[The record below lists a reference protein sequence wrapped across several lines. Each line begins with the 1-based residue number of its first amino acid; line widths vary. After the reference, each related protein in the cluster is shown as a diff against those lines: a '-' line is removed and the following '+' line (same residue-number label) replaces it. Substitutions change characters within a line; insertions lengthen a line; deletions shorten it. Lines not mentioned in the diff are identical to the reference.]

1 MDANK
6 SAAIQAFRLIFRPI
20 ARILL
25 RAGVNW
31 RELAEVCKLTY
42 VEVATQEFG
51 IRGRPTN
58 ISRVAIMTGFT
69 RREVRRLRNVLENEE
84 VAEFESMNSATRVL
98 SGWYSDQDFTDTLG
112 EPLRLAVAGAS
123 PSFEAL
129 CSRYS
134 GDVAPTTMLKE
145 LKHVGAVVEDSRGRV
160 IAQQRVYIPELM
172 DPEQM
177 LRSGYVMEDVGE
189 TVAYNLHRSADD
201 LPRFERR
208 ATNTDIPASCVPAFS
223 RFLNREGMAFL
234 ERIDEWLSQHEQPD
248 ASDCIRLGFGTY
260 WIQSSTAKGSHP

>member
-1 MDANK
+1 MDVNK

-84 VAEFESMNSATRVL
+84 LAKFESMNSATRVL
-98 SGWYSDQDFTDTLG
+98 TGWYSDQDFTDTLG

-145 LKHVGAVVEDSRGRV
+145 LKHVGAVVEDNSGRL
-160 IAQQRVYIPELM
+160 IAQSRVYMPVHM
-172 DPEQM
+172 DPDQM
-177 LRSGYVMEDVGE
+177 LTSGSVMEDMGE
-189 TVAYNLHRSADD
+189 TVAYNLHRSEDD

-208 ATNTDIPASCVPAFS
+208 ATNTRMPKSVLPAFK
-223 RFLNREGMAFL
+223 RFLDREAQAFL
-234 ERIDEWLSQHEQPD
+234 ERVDNWLSEHENPN
-248 ASDCIRLGFGTY
+248 ASDNVRLGLGTY
-260 WIQSSTAKGSHP
+260 WIQSSSERGSQA